1 MKYITPADFEKMMQE
16 IKDDYGG
23 DEEAVHMKMDKLM
36 CEVLKQQGYS
46 SGVEIFENT
55 DTWYS

>member
-16 IKDDYGG
+16 LKDEYGG
-23 DEEAVHMKMDKLM
+23 DEEAVHSEMDKLM

-46 SGVEIFENT
+46 AGVKIFENT